1 MSETLK
7 NRIIEILIEGFS
19 TQPFRDWSLEAKLK
33 EPEIT
38 EARKKNLKH
47 IGLLTDDILVELK
60 KETKQAIEKVWLREE
75 DLIDRKRGGF
85 TIDCPEYEDGYMDA
99 LADLEKKKKQ
109 VIKSYENS

>member
-1 MSETLK
+1 MSKKQPQWE
-7 NRIIEILIEGFS
+7 IEFDE
-19 TQPFRDWSLEAKLK
+19 
-33 EPEIT
+33 
-38 EARKKNLKH
+38 KH
-47 IGLLTDDILVELK
+47 INVSFLPDNKNQKTRYYPPLKFFTGIKSFIRNLLK
-60 KETKQAIEKVWLREE
+60 KETKQAIEKVRLREE